1 MPGGATYA
9 WMHDVRRQGLQ
20 TRAGSLYIFFSFS
33 KEMQG
38 SGKSPQCKISFSK
51 PPLLGLYLFYFVFIL
66 FLRGTVFFFS
76 EILNFDPQRFGKPM

>member
-1 MPGGATYA
+1 MPGCTTSEGKDGKDGKD
-9 WMHDVRRQGLQ
+9 DV
-20 TRAGSLYIFFSFS
+20 YILFFSFS

-66 FLRGTVFFFS
+66 FLRGTVFFFRDF
-76 EILNFDPQRFGKPM
+76 EF